1 MEAIIESQESGLV
14 ITFGLMKFSP
24 KELYHHAALMI
35 TADSVIAFDDTVID
49 VCETSSSKKFHK
61 AKMVLPLGE
70 IGYVIDE
77 ELIGRRELKK
87 YHRLSITSKDGLRS
101 LILFYSKKEKKS
113 ALAFINQLNA
123 FKIEVAKGK
132 SDISL

>member
-1 MEAIIESQESGLV
+1 MEAIIESQESGLA

-35 TADSVIAFDDTVID
+35 TAESVISFDDMIID
-49 VCETSSSKKFHK
+49 VCETSSNKKFHK

-77 ELIGRRELKK
+77 ELTGRRELKN
-87 YHRLSITSKDGLRS
+87 YHRLSMTSKDGLRS
-101 LILFYSKKEKKS
+101 LILFYPKKEKKS
-113 ALAFINQLNA
+113 ALAFINQLKA